1 VRLLALF
8 SLATLIALALQ
19 TAVLRWLP
27 LGALIPD
34 LVMILAVDLGL
45 RHHEALG
52 AVMAFSMGYA
62 TDAFSGSQIG
72 LNAFMVTL
80 IFLLFYEAS
89 RRVVV
94 TSAAAG
100 AGAVFVAVLLKDA
113 GCYALSTGF
122 TGMNQVGGIVPATL
136 LQALITAA
144 LAPAVFSLL
153 ARGKRLVGLPAR
165 KARE

>member
-1 VRLLALF
+1 MRLLALF
-8 SLATLIALALQ
+8 SIATLIALVLQ

-27 LGALIPD
+27 IGMLIPD

-72 LNAFMVTL
+72 LNAFIFTL

-94 TSAAAG
+94 TSSMVG
-100 AGAVFVAVLLKDA
+100 AGAVFFAVLLKDV
-113 GCYALSTGF
+113 GCFALSTGF
-122 TGMNQVGGIVPATL
+122 RGLNQMGGIVPATL

-144 LAPAVFSLL
+144 LAPLVFSLL
-153 ARGKRLVGLPAR
+153 ASGKRLFGLPVR
-165 KARE
+165 KVRE